1 MMRTRI
7 RRALFAAAA
16 GAALTTLGMAGI
28 SAAGAATAAPQPI
41 GPFFTPAAV
50 GFTQGVAGYQ
60 TDGRWFRFVSTT
72 LTVSAPTVPDANAG
86 VALIGL
92 ASSSNGGN
100 IAVAPGGGS
109 GSVFWF
115 TAGQQGAFNLSP
127 SVGDKLTISVFYDRK
142 GHDFFTATDLTQNKT
157 QTVKVNVG
165 TITYNSAGLAALVL
179 GTVDP
184 PAASTPMWNFTG
196 SHVTTYTGDKGTIT
210 GPWATTPLIATS
222 TGNSHG
228 TVVASPTAL
237 ANGGQD
243 FTAMLRPLPRS
254 YTTNWAGY
262 ATSGGRWFRYVAAS
276 FKVPAAATP
285 AANGG
290 TAVLALSHT
299 GGTAPPFA
307 NIQVIPGGGAGSIRY
322 ATNTGSGAFAIVPA
336 AGDTL
341 SASIFYDQAGHNKFT
356 VTDVTTGKTQTIIK
370 NASRAITAMPYTV
383 AKVYVRA
390 VNSAITTP
398 AADTPMWAFTGS
410 RVTTYTGSHGTIL
423 GPWASS
429 QLIDTTNGT
438 ATGTVVMSPGLLTG
452 RGQIFT
458 VYLRH

>member
-1 MMRTRI
+1 MRTRI
-7 RRALFAAAA
+7 RRALFAAVAA
-16 GAALTTLGMAGI
+16 GAALTTLGLTGVG
-28 SAAGAATAAPQPI
+28 AAGAATAAPQSI
-41 GPFFTPAAV
+41 GPVFVPAAV
-50 GFTQGVAGYQ
+50 GYTQGVAGYQ

-72 LTVSAPTVPDANAG
+72 LTVPAPTVPDANAG
-86 VALIGL
+86 VAVIGL
-92 ASSSNGGN
+92 ASSSNEGN

-115 TAGQQGAFNLSP
+115 TAGQQGGFNLSP
-127 SVGDKLTISVFYDRK
+127 SIGDKLAISVFYDRQ
-142 GHDFFTATDLTQNKT
+142 GHDFFTATDLTTNAT

-165 TITYNSAGLAALVL
+165 TVAYNSAGLAAVIL

-184 PAASTPMWNFTG
+184 PANATPMWGFTS
-196 SHVTTYTGDKGTIT
+196 SHITTYTGDKGTVT
-210 GPWATTPLIATS
+210 GPWTTSPLIATS

-237 ANGGQD
+237 ANSGQD
-243 FTAMLRPLPRS
+243 FTVMLRPLPRS
-254 YTTNWAGY
+254 FTTGWAGY
-262 ATSGGRWFRYVAAS
+262 ATGGRWFRYVAGS
-276 FKVPAAATP
+276 VKVPAAATP

-307 NIQVIPGGGAGSIRY
+307 NIQITPGGGAGSIRY
-322 ATNTGSGAFAIVPA
+322 ATNTGSGAFGITPA
-336 AGDTL
+336 VGDTL

-356 VTDVTTGKTQTIIK
+356 VTDVTTGKTQTIVK
-370 NASRAITAMPYTV
+370 NASPGIASMPYTT
-383 AKVYVRA
+383 AKAYVRA
-390 VNSAITTP
+390 VNSAITSP
-398 AADTPMWAFTGS
+398 PADTPMWAFNGS

-429 QLIDTTNGT
+429 ELIDTSDGT
-438 ATGTVVMSPGLLTG
+438 ATGTVVMSPGTLSG
-452 RGQIFT
+452 RGQSFT